1 MSDESKESLKR
12 ISTYLQ
18 GDLNEAEGAWF
29 LDKNALNLA
38 LDRVKELERERDGL
52 REKVG
57 NLNTARE
64 QLSAYN
70 TRRFEAAKSAMQG
83 MLSNDFKYEESI
95 SAKAVEYA
103 DALLAA
109 LETKR

>member
-1 MSDESKESLKR
+1 MSTFICDGSCS
-12 ISTYLQ
+12 
-18 GDLNEAEGAWF
+18 GDDLGACTHGIEAVER
-29 LDKNALNLA
+29 
-38 LDRVKELERERDGL
+38 RVKELERERDGL
-52 REKVG
+52 RERLG

-70 TRRFEAAKSAMQG
+70 TRRFEAAMAAMQG

-109 LETKR
+109 LERKS